1 MTLEQTPASRSSEE
15 KGAPRPRVWDET
27 RAGSGHSFRSIYPL
41 RGVDRN
47 EVSDL
52 LPRDGNKEGAPRPR
66 VWDETAALRAY
77 KPRAWEISTRQ
88 GLLGRAPGVM
98 GSLTKT
104 VYTRARER
112 RGDDDGP
119 APDMMK
125 ATPKG
130 VAGTG

>member
-1 MTLEQTPASRSSEE
+1 MTLEQTPGSRTGEQ
-15 KGAPRPRVWDET
+15 KGAPRPPVW
-27 RAGSGHSFRSIYPL
+27 
-41 RGVDRN
+41 
-47 EVSDL
+47 
-52 LPRDGNKEGAPRPR
+52 EG
-66 VWDETAALRAY
+66 TAALRAY

-112 RGDDDGP
+112 RGDERP
-119 APDMMK
+119 AADMRK
-125 ATPKG
+125 TTPGG